1 MLPAFFVLWNLRLEV
16 KMFPDSDIRV
26 AVAARDSTHHRRSIA
41 LQYGCSKKPMARK
54 PEASRFLGSVVGA
67 PVARPGD
74 ALLDR
79 DFDLR
84 GDDPV
89 EVAASERVT

>member
-1 MLPAFFVLWNLRLEV
+1 
-16 KMFPDSDIRV
+16 
-26 AVAARDSTHHRRSIA
+26 
-41 LQYGCSKKPMARK
+41 MARK